1 MKITL
6 STSFWRGLCAAVL
19 LMVPVLA
26 SAQQKTVKGVVSDQ
40 NGEPV
45 ISAVVMVE
53 GTSAATTTGI
63 DGAYS
68 IQASVGQTLYFNCLG
83 YKDVRV
89 VVGDSS
95 VINVT
100 MSDDSSFLEEAV
112 AIGYATIKKRDLTG
126 SVASVGADAITKT
139 IATSADQVLQ
149 GRAAG
154 VQMVQNSG
162 IPGGGSSIR
171 VRGVSSIFQSSEP
184 VIVIDG
190 VVIEASTGSNTE
202 NALASINPNDIETMD
217 ILKDA
222 SATAIYGSRG
232 ANGVIIITTKRGKAG
247 KAVVNLDAQVGVQ
260 TMAKYLDLMDLPMY
274 AEHYNTFAE
283 LRGAPLRDEYV
294 IPEALPAGTDWQ
306 RELFKPAAMQQY
318 NLTVSGG
325 NDSATYAVSAGYL
338 DQDGIAYGS
347 GFDRFT
353 LRANTDIQAR
363 KWLKFGASLTASRSN
378 QNINAL
384 ASNEEGLIQVALK
397 QSPAVSA
404 RSIDGGY
411 DGPDDANFA
420 QSNPLGLAK
429 LLENHNKKA
438 GIRSNIYAEATLLE
452 GLTLRT
458 EYSSDIN
465 ITNDYSFVPTY
476 KFGAIYNS
484 ENSNRQSKSFSEY
497 WSLRGLLSYNKTIGD
512 HSFSAMLGYERTKS
526 QWEYI
531 MARRLNGSDDM
542 HSIRIGDVKTAT
554 NDGQI
559 GMPNTLESWFGR
571 VFYSFK
577 DRYLLTATLRYDGT
591 SSLPLHTRYDIFP
604 SAAFAW
610 RISEEPFIKDNFDS
624 ISNLKLRLGY
634 GKVGNSNLPA
644 MAWQATLV
652 SSPTNWGTGF
662 LTGRIPNENLAWE
675 ATDSYNVGIDLGL
688 WKDRVTLVF
697 DAYYKYINN
706 LLMPSQLPAF
716 VGTSGMGSAQPPYG
730 NIGSLLNKGFDFTIN
745 TVNINKRDFSW
756 TSSLV
761 FSLNRN
767 KVTKLNSEIATI
779 DRTYQVSGTNT
790 VVTRTR
796 VGSSIGDFYGY
807 NVIGRINDANDLYD
821 KEGNLKVAIPANTTV
836 NRDTGVWVGDWLFED
851 VSGDGVIDEKDRINL
866 GSPLPLFTGGIGN
879 TITWKNFDFNFYF
892 TYSYGNKVMNWL
904 RVTMDN
910 PNASYNKFRR
920 AKDYAKLEL
929 INPKGSDTDIYNVY
943 VASAGKWMPRMS
955 AGDVND
961 NDRVSSLYIEDGS
974 YLRLQNLSIAYRLP
988 YKVVEKLNISSARI
1002 SLNIQNLF
1010 TLTRYTGYDPE
1021 IGMTMEQ
1028 YSTNGQD
1035 ALMNGIDTGRYPSPR
1050 IFTLGLNIGF

>member
-53 GTSAATTTGI
+53 GTSTATTTGV
-63 DGAYS
+63 DGTYA
-68 IQASVGQTLYFNCLG
+68 IQASAGQTLYFNCLG

-411 DGPDDANFA
+411 DGPEDANFA

-429 LLENHNKKA
+429 LLENH
-438 GIRSNIYAEATLLE
+438 
-452 GLTLRT
+452 
-458 EYSSDIN
+458 
-465 ITNDYSFVPTY
+465 
-476 KFGAIYNS
+476 
-484 ENSNRQSKSFSEY
+484 
-497 WSLRGLLSYNKTIGD
+497 
-512 HSFSAMLGYERTKS
+512 
-526 QWEYI
+526 
-531 MARRLNGSDDM
+531 
-542 HSIRIGDVKTAT
+542 
-554 NDGQI
+554 
-559 GMPNTLESWFGR
+559 
-571 VFYSFK
+571 
-577 DRYLLTATLRYDGT
+577 
-591 SSLPLHTRYDIFP
+591 
-604 SAAFAW
+604 
-610 RISEEPFIKDNFDS
+610 
-624 ISNLKLRLGY
+624 
-634 GKVGNSNLPA
+634 
-644 MAWQATLV
+644 
-652 SSPTNWGTGF
+652 
-662 LTGRIPNENLAWE
+662 
-675 ATDSYNVGIDLGL
+675 
-688 WKDRVTLVF
+688 
-697 DAYYKYINN
+697 
-706 LLMPSQLPAF
+706 
-716 VGTSGMGSAQPPYG
+716 
-730 NIGSLLNKGFDFTIN
+730 
-745 TVNINKRDFSW
+745 
-756 TSSLV
+756 
-761 FSLNRN
+761 
-767 KVTKLNSEIATI
+767 
-779 DRTYQVSGTNT
+779 
-790 VVTRTR
+790 
-796 VGSSIGDFYGY
+796 
-807 NVIGRINDANDLYD
+807 
-821 KEGNLKVAIPANTTV
+821 
-836 NRDTGVWVGDWLFED
+836 
-851 VSGDGVIDEKDRINL
+851 
-866 GSPLPLFTGGIGN
+866 
-879 TITWKNFDFNFYF
+879 
-892 TYSYGNKVMNWL
+892 
-904 RVTMDN
+904 
-910 PNASYNKFRR
+910 
-920 AKDYAKLEL
+920 
-929 INPKGSDTDIYNVY
+929 
-943 VASAGKWMPRMS
+943 
-955 AGDVND
+955 
-961 NDRVSSLYIEDGS
+961 
-974 YLRLQNLSIAYRLP
+974 
-988 YKVVEKLNISSARI
+988 
-1002 SLNIQNLF
+1002 
-1010 TLTRYTGYDPE
+1010 
-1021 IGMTMEQ
+1021 
-1028 YSTNGQD
+1028 
-1035 ALMNGIDTGRYPSPR
+1035 
-1050 IFTLGLNIGF
+1050 